1 MGGSVIMDFNQV
13 KLILDLV
20 NKSELTEFDLQMDN
34 VNLRMSKNT
43 SSQQISNQTVLTDS
57 DTRFNEPVRKENLQ
71 TSSPI
76 FEEISNS
83 APIAET
89 VADGALVHSPI
100 VGVIY
105 TSPSPDQPAFKKVG
119 DKVTVGETLC
129 IVEAMK
135 LMNEIKSEVDG
146 TITEILIEDEQV
158 VEFNQPLF
166 RIA

>member
-1 MGGSVIMDFNQV
+1 MDFGQV
-13 KLILDLV
+13 KEILDLV
-20 NKSELTEFDLQMDN
+20 NQSELTEFDLQMDN
-34 VNLRMSKNT
+34 VTLRMSKNT
-43 SSQQISNQTVLTDS
+43 TSQQISNQTVLTDS
-57 DTRFNEPVRKENLQ
+57 ETRFNEPVRKENIQ
-71 TSSPI
+71 KASAV
-76 FEEISNS
+76 FEEVSKS

-105 TSPSPDQPAFKKVG
+105 TAPSPDQPAFKKVG

-129 IVEAMK
+129 IIEAMK